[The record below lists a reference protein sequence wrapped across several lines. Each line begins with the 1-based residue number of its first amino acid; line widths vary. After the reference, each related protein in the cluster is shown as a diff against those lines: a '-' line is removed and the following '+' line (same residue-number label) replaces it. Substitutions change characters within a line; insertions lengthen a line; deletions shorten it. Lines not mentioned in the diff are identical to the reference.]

1 MSGFRYERSSFIV
14 VMFLILFIA
23 LNADNVDINNNEGE
37 TYLAFAETMP
47 APEGGLE
54 AIYKNIKYPRL
65 AQEAGIEGKVYLLAF
80 IDENGSVKD
89 VKVVKGIGGG
99 CDEAAIEA
107 VKKISFSP
115 GINKGQPVKV
125 KLSLSVVFKLK

>member
-1 MSGFRYERSSFIV
+1 
-14 VMFLILFIA
+14 MFLILFIA